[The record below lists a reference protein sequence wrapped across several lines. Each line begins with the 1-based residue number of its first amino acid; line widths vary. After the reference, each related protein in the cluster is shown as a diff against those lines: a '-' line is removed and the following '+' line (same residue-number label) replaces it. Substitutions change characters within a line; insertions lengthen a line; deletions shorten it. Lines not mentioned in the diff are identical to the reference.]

1 MLGTL
6 ACDDRR
12 PWDDGELEPVA
23 ESVVDALDPAMV
35 LAKGWADSLVPL
47 GDRPRLAH
55 LAPFAAPFPGLA
67 APLPRT
73 GVPVAVPAAGSD
85 PLAAARLGLVRCQRP
100 ADAVAVA
107 GWLGA
112 INVTGPAEV
121 AAVLRSWEERFGAV
135 LAGLGFDTLT
145 LLVPHP
151 PVDERQA
158 APIAAEIAALCPDA
172 LWQGPATTIAGLAR
186 TLVGQPV
193 WRLWFD

>member
-6 ACDDRR
+6 DCDDRR

-23 ESVVDALDPAMV
+23 ESVVDALDPAML
-35 LAKGWADSLVPL
+35 LAKGWADSLVPW
-47 GDRPRLAH
+47 GTTRGSAPGTVRRAVPWSCRP
-55 LAPFAAPFPGLA
+55 AATHRR
-67 APLPRT
+67 PLS
-73 GVPVAVPAAGSD
+73 VPAAGSD